1 MNDLRK
7 VAEQALGA
15 LEDMHGGW
23 RYIRSFHGDLYGVGW
38 DRAEEKAM
46 CAIEALRAA
55 LAEPDEEIARL
66 EDRIDWLENGLAE
79 WRDMALSNARQAKAV
94 RATAR
99 IAIRHLKAVLAECV
113 YDHVRADTEARD
125 WLVSIGDDV
134 EEKK

>member
-1 MNDLRK
+1 MSNLRK
-7 VAEQALGA
+7 AAEQALYA
-15 LEDMHGGW
+15 LED
-23 RYIRSFHGDLYGVGW
+23 IGDEYGFTSKRTLPKRTDAV
-38 DRAEEKAM
+38 
-46 CAIEALRAA
+46 IALRAA
-55 LAEPDEEIARL
+55 LAEPEPEEIARL

-99 IAIRHLKAVLAECV
+99 VAIRHLKAVLAECV

-125 WLVSIGDDV
+125 WLVSIGDDG